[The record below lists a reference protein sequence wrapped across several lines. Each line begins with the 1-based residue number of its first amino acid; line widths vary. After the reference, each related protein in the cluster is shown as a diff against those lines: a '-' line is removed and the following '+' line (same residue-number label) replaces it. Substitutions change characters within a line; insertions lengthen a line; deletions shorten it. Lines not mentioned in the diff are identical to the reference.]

1 MVRKLLLIITT
12 AGLFTAVTIGGAG
25 AGPPD
30 TNLALDS
37 CPALFALGV
46 QGTGESSPDAAVT
59 TDTGMLSTVFRP
71 MMSEASDNGLVDRA
85 YVPYESSFGG
95 AVISDKTTYSQ
106 SVTNGLDR
114 LRSMAK
120 QVADRCSN
128 TRIAVAGYSQGA
140 HVASLFAQ
148 EVAAGKGVVPADKVA
163 AVALFGDPTRSAGAA
178 MFPGKPG
185 QKEPDAAPGTSGT
198 EVAKLPPPPQSD
210 QPPAGSGMGT
220 AANIGNVSN
229 ISSTITGGTTTGGSA
244 AINFG
249 SLSGR
254 VASFCADGDLA
265 CDAPDNAPLLKAV
278 ANIAGQV
285 EISGGDPIASLK
297 SIAEAL
303 AFTSIKTFTNVV
315 NNDISGKSI
324 TDLSIQPQKS
334 LSQRVADAADPN
346 TALNLPAAMQALV
359 KVGTIAFNSV
369 VAVVKNVLTATNI
382 AEIAAAGLANPIAG
396 LALLGTKLVGAVA
409 DLVPPTTIS
418 NLTTQAFSALVQNV
432 TDNKDLL
439 DVTTWVR
446 YWNTAAKHDYTHA
459 QGGGF
464 GDSPT
469 QFVGTWFAALA
480 HDLSS
485 VSKPGA
491 VPVGGSDKPTGG
503 FDFAPSSTVTTS
515 SIPGGQFPLGGG
527 DSGGGTTATGSAPLI
542 AIAPGTST
550 APTTSGAPLI
560 PNLQPQATR

>member
-30 TNLALDS
+30 TSLPIDT

-71 MMSEASDNGLVDRA
+71 MMSEASDAGLVDRA

-95 AVISDKTTYSQ
+95 VISTDKTTYSQ
-106 SVTNGLDR
+106 SVSNGLDR

-120 QVADRCSN
+120 QVADRCAN
-128 TRIAVAGYSQGA
+128 TRLAIAGYSQGA
-140 HVASLFAQ
+140 NVASLFAQ
-148 EVAAGKGVVPADKVA
+148 EIAAGKGVVPADKVA
-163 AVALFGDPTRSAGAA
+163 AVALFGDPTRTAGAA

-185 QKEPDAAPGTSGT
+185 QKEPDPAPGTNGT

-220 AANIGNVSN
+220 AAKLGTNVN
-229 ISSTITGGTTTGGSA
+229 TISAGGTTGGGV
-244 AINFG
+244 NFG

-265 CDAPDNAPLLKAV
+265 CDAPDNAPLLRAV

-315 NNDISGKSI
+315 NNDISGNSI

-346 TALNLPAAMQALV
+346 TALNLPGAIQALV

-369 VAVVKNVLTATNI
+369 VAVVKNVLTGTNI

-396 LALLGTKLVGAVA
+396 LAVLGAKLVGAVA

-418 NLTTQAFSALVQNV
+418 KLTSQAFSALVQNV

-439 DVTTWVR
+439 NVTTWVR

-464 GDSPT
+464 GNSPT

-485 VSKPGA
+485 VSTPGA
-491 VPVGGSDKPTGG
+491 TPKGGSDKPSGG

-515 SIPGGQFPLGGG
+515 AVPGGQFPLGIG
-527 DSGGGTTATGSAPLI
+527 DSNGGGTTAPSTSGAPLI
-542 AIAPGTST
+542 AIAPTT
-550 APTTSGAPLI
+550 AVAPTSGAPLI
-560 PNLQPQATR
+560 PDLQPQGTR